1 MSNVALFGGN
11 NLPAFAK
18 KAELSDMAKALA
30 GGGGN
35 TGKRISIKGGVF
47 RLMSSGKEV
56 AAIDERYMDV
66 VIAKAA
72 PKVFRIYH
80 AAAYDGETASAPDC
94 WSSDGDV
101 PDKTVKNAQGDT
113 CATCPQN
120 IAGSGKGESRAC
132 RYQQRLAVVLAD
144 DMEGDVLQLP
154 LPATSV
160 FGKEEGEKR
169 PLQAYARWL
178 IAQNVNPDMVV
189 TRMRFDTNAESPK
202 LTFKAMRWLTE
213 EEYAT
218 VTEQGNTDDAVK
230 AVTLSVGQ
238 MDGAKPKLALEG
250 AAPKGKAKPADDE
263 EDEAPAPKPKAK
275 AKPAPAD
282 DEDEAPAPKP
292 KAKAKAAPVA
302 DDEDEAPAPAP
313 KAKAKPAPVAD
324 DEDDEV
330 AAPTVRKSAAK
341 EQPAPTGKKSLAD
354 VVGEWDDE

>member
-1 MSNVALFGGN
+1 MSNITLFGGD

-80 AAAYDGETASAPDC
+80 ATEYDGETASAPDC

-101 PDKTVKNAQGDT
+101 PDKGVKNAQGET

-160 FGKEEGEKR
+160 FGKEDGEKR

-189 TRMRFDTNAESPK
+189 TRMRFDTTAESPK

-213 EEYAT
+213 DEYAT

-250 AAPKGKAKPADDE
+250 
-263 EDEAPAPKPKAK
+263 EAPKAK
-275 AKPAPAD
+275 AKPAPAPAD
-282 DEDEAPAPKP
+282 DEDEEPAPKP
-292 KAKAKAAPVA
+292 KAKAKAKPAPVA

-313 KAKAKPAPVAD
+313 KTKAKPAPVED
-324 DEDDEV
+324 DEDEV
-330 AAPTVRKSAAK
+330 PAPTVRKSAAK
-341 EQPAPTGKKSLAD
+341 ETPSPTGKKSLAD